1 MSVSVLLDRPCLDPA
16 HRLPLHRRLS
26 LRPRQME
33 VTGKVHRQVMEV
45 MVRVHLRGMVMAVE
59 ADTDKH
65 DKFRIIKIPHC
76 LIGRVEAIFFVCVQR
91 VSRSRGMIPRSFL
104 MIFYA

>member
-1 MSVSVLLDRPCLDPA
+1 
-16 HRLPLHRRLS
+16 
-26 LRPRQME
+26 ME
-33 VTGKVHRQVMEV
+33 VMGKVHRRVMEV

-65 DKFRIIKIPHC
+65 DKFHIIKIPHC

-91 VSRSRGMIPRSFL
+91 VSRSRGMIPRSLL
-104 MIFYA
+104 MIFLCVMMLWSSLVMSLLFYIIMNNE